1 MEKRQLEVANK
12 AEFLKLLD
20 AISKINDSGVI
31 LDIKKDSI
39 SSLVASI
46 DSTLILCSEYK
57 TSSVFEDTI
66 NVPDVKKLRNVLDT
80 IEDSNILLEINSN
93 NLQYKGSGVK
103 FKYHLFE
110 EGFITKPSIN
120 LDKINSFKFDVE
132 FKLNKNTL
140 QRLFKGSTFASETNK
155 IYFYTEDGNLMAE
168 LTDRARHNTDNFTLS
183 LGKIDIDLKP
193 IPVNLDNIR
202 LLSIINEE
210 FNVSINTEY
219 GVVVFDIEDKDI
231 KLKYIISALTQ

>member
-1 MEKRQLEVANK
+1 M
-12 AEFLKLLD
+12 
-20 AISKINDSGVI
+20 
-31 LDIKKDSI
+31 
-39 SSLVASI
+39 
-46 DSTLILCSEYK
+46 CSEYK
-57 TSSVFEDTI
+57 TEIGFNSSLNI
-66 NVPDVKKLRNVLDT
+66 PDVKKLRNVLDT
-80 IEDSNILLEINSN
+80 VEDTDIALDINSN
-93 NLQYKGSGVK
+93 NLEYKGDSVK

-110 EGFITKPSIN
+110 EGFITRPNIN
-120 LDKINSFKFDVE
+120 LEKINSFKFDVE

-155 IYFYTEDGNLMAE
+155 IYFYTEGDNLMAE

-183 LGKIDIDLKP
+183 LGKTNIELKP
-193 IPVNLDNIR
+193 VPVNLDNIR

-210 FNVSINTEY
+210 FNVKVNTEY

>member
-1 MEKRQLEVANK
+1 
-12 AEFLKLLD
+12 
-20 AISKINDSGVI
+20 
-31 LDIKKDSI
+31 
-39 SSLVASI
+39 
-46 DSTLILCSEYK
+46 
-57 TSSVFEDTI
+57 
-66 NVPDVKKLRNVLDT
+66 VLDT
-80 IEDSNILLEINSN
+80 IEDTDISLDINSN
-93 NLQYKGSGVK
+93 NLEYRGDSVK

-110 EGFITKPSIN
+110 EGFITNPNIN
-120 LDKINSFKFDVE
+120 LEKINSFKFDVE

-155 IYFYTEDGNLMAE
+155 IYFYTEDNNLMAE

-183 LGKIDIDLKP
+183 LGKADIELKP
-193 IPVNLDNIR
+193 VPVNLDNIR

-210 FNVSINTEY
+210 FNVKVNTEY